1 MALDTAALAG
11 VAPGVGSQSMAVQ
24 MLALELWSSNLANSE
39 CYQHSHMIQIT
50 RSIAIPERELEERF
64 VRAAG
69 PGGQNVNKVAT
80 AVQLRFNVAR
90 SPSLPV
96 PVQTRLQRLAGRRMT
111 ADGVLVIDA
120 RRYRTQ
126 ERNRRDALDRL
137 VALIRRAAQMPKPR
151 KPTRPTLASKK
162 RRLEN
167 KRQRAETK
175 RSRQPIKPSE
185 G

>member
-1 MALDTAALAG
+1 
-11 VAPGVGSQSMAVQ
+11 
-24 MLALELWSSNLANSE
+24 
-39 CYQHSHMIQIT
+39 MIQIT